1 MTYEGLQLYKSLHD
15 ISCNTKWYETS
26 QQTYYSFITR
36 HGNVHNLT
44 ASHAFYVFRFIK
56 YKTLTPLVYGFFR
69 NDLLT
74 NKDELL
80 TIVRTGFHTLQIII
94 NGLLVYKSD
103 VDILRNSI
111 LHYYTILNYYRYT
124 ILHYYRYTILHY

>member
-1 MTYEGLQLYKSLHD
+1 MTYEGLQLYKLLHD

-36 HGNVHNLT
+36 HGNVHGN
-44 ASHAFYVFRFIK
+44 VFRFIK
-56 YKTLTPLVYGFFR
+56 YKTLSPLVNGFFR

-103 VDILRNSI
+103 VDIFRNSI
-111 LHYYTILNYYRYT
+111 LHYYR
-124 ILHYYRYTILHY
+124 